1 MTATL
6 HHINKRIVDDLIL
19 RQEDDMPRFANL
31 RDGGNLETP
40 YQSWAGLGISAMAGV
55 AVAAVIALCITVPKA
70 IDNVHHEIATAR
82 ADQ

>member
-6 HHINKRIVDDLIL
+6 DGLNRNPDL
-19 RQEDDMPRFANL
+19 PRFANL

-40 YQSWAGLGISAMAGV
+40 YQRWAGLGISAMAGF

-70 IDNVHHEIATAR
+70 IDNVHHEIETAR